1 MNDNIKIRIKE
12 LTDLGERR
20 HAEQGKTGI
29 VHLNELLEPQEL
41 KELLSLLGAIPSRQ
55 STNIPLVKST

>member
-20 HAEQGKTGI
+20 HTEQVKTGI
-29 VHLNELLEPQEL
+29 VHLNEILEPQEL
-41 KELLSLLGAIPSRQ
+41 QELLNLLRTIPSKQ
-55 STNIPLVKST
+55 STDIPLVKFA

>member
-1 MNDNIKIRIKE
+1 MNDNVKSRIKE

-20 HAEQGKTGI
+20 HAEQGKIGI

-41 KELLSLLGAIPSRQ
+41 QELLNLLRTIPSKQ
-55 STNIPLVKST
+55 STDIPLVKSA

>member
-20 HAEQGKTGI
+20 HSEQRKTGI

-41 KELLSLLGAIPSRQ
+41 QELLSLLRAIPSKQ
-55 STNIPLVKST
+55 STDISLVKSA